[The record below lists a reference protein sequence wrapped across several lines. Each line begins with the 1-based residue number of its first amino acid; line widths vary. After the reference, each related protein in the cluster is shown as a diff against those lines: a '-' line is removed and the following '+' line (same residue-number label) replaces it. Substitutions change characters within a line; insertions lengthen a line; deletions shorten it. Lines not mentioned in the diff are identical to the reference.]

1 MVQQLIKILSE
12 NNGPIYLEKNCPD
25 FVFNIRG
32 SDVKD
37 QINTLCPSV
46 WQCHFS
52 SIGSTMELRTTCH
65 LTIEPPTDIIEVK
78 NELKTNEDEDNDDE
92 DMAKKVEYYVLKA
105 TAITRKNM

>member
-1 MVQQLIKILSE
+1 
-12 NNGPIYLEKNCPD
+12 
-25 FVFNIRG
+25 
-32 SDVKD
+32 
-37 QINTLCPSV
+37 
-46 WQCHFS
+46 
-52 SIGSTMELRTTCH
+52 MELRTTYH